1 MDIRVLKN
9 FMKIAEQGSIC
20 KAAESLH
27 ISQPPL
33 SRQLK
38 SLEDEL
44 DIKIFERSPKGV
56 QLTEK
61 GHLLYKRAASLIS
74 YNDLIIRELTTN
86 TDIIRVGVTTSL
98 VEYALGYVKEFSKD
112 NSVYFEFTEK
122 NTFELLELLK
132 NIMLDMVF
140 IRTPFEFDSQ
150 FTSAKLADDC
160 LVAIGDPYFFSDEE
174 KETISLHQLQDTP
187 IITVRRWKNYI
198 DFAAESDE
206 RTSLDYHFI
215 CDDNRTAFSMAQGGM
230 GVAILPG
237 SITNFSSEKTLLT
250 KEIQSVETLKSDI
263 YIVFPAV
270 RTLEPAASEFVNF
283 IMQNPQN
290 L

>member
-38 SLEDEL
+38 SLEYEL
-44 DIKIFERSPKGV
+44 GIKIFERSPKGV

-160 LVAIGDPYFFSDEE
+160 LVAIGDPYFF
-174 KETISLHQLQDTP
+174 Q
-187 IITVRRWKNYI
+187 
-198 DFAAESDE
+198 
-206 RTSLDYHFI
+206 
-215 CDDNRTAFSMAQGGM
+215 
-230 GVAILPG
+230 
-237 SITNFSSEKTLLT
+237 
-250 KEIQSVETLKSDI
+250 
-263 YIVFPAV
+263 
-270 RTLEPAASEFVNF
+270 
-283 IMQNPQN
+283 
-290 L
+290 

>member
-9 FMKIAEQGSIC
+9 LIKIAEQGSIC

-38 SLEDEL
+38 ALEYEL
-44 DIKIFERSPKGV
+44 GIKIFERSPKGV

-61 GHLLYKRAASLIS
+61 GRLLYKRAASLIS
-74 YNDLIIRELTTN
+74 YSDLIVRELTSSTN
-86 TDIIRVGVTTSL
+86 IIRIGVTTSL
-98 VEYALGYVKEFSKD
+98 VEYSLDYIKEFNKS
-112 NSVYFEFTEK
+112 NPVYYEFTEK

-150 FTSAKLADDC
+150 FKSVKLADDR
-160 LVAIGDPYFFSDEE
+160 LVAIGASHFFKGLE
-174 KETISLHQLQDTP
+174 KDAVSLHELHDIP
-187 IITVRRWKNYI
+187 VITVRRWKGFI
-198 DFAAESDE
+198 DFAAENDRKTYLNYS
-206 RTSLDYHFI
+206 FI
-215 CDDNRTAFSMAQGGM
+215 CDDNRTAFSMAAGGM

-237 SITNFSSEKTLLT
+237 SIANISCEEAVVT
-250 KEIQSVETLKSDI
+250 KEIQNSEALKSDV
-263 YIVFPAV
+263 YVVFPAAKAV
-270 RTLEPAASEFVNF
+270 EPHVEDFINF
-283 IMQNPQN
+283 IINTPHN